1 MTPLELTTLP
11 SHDLVTVPSGTLE
24 AIGQVANGYAA
35 KSSFGR
41 YQERKADNTLRAQ
54 RAALALFGDFLT
66 EARVTT
72 GGQDLADNPHSW
84 RGVTWGLVDAFVLWM
99 IGRGY
104 AMGTVNGRL
113 SAVKTYAKLATKAD
127 VLTPAELTMI
137 RSVEGYSRTEGK
149 RVDDRREVSRV
160 GDKKAEAVSLTPQQV
175 KRLKKQ
181 PNTPQGRR
189 DALIVAILA
198 DHGLRVGELAG
209 LQVTDVNLE
218 AGQLTFYRPKVD
230 RTQTHELT
238 HDAKR
243 ALAAYF
249 DHGDA
254 PAMGALLRAS
264 TTTGGVQLTHAGMS
278 ERSITERVR
287 YLGELIGVHGL
298 SAHDLRHSWA
308 TMAARSGTPIDRL
321 RDAGGWSSLAMPL
334 RYVEAAKI
342 ANEGVRLE

>member
-1 MTPLELTTLP
+1 MTTMELTTLP
-11 SHDLVTVPSGTLE
+11 SQDLVTV
-24 AIGQVANGYAA
+24 GQVANGYAA

-41 YQERKADNTLRAQ
+41 YQDRKADNTLRSQ

-66 EARVTT
+66 QAGVTT
-72 GGQDLADNPHSW
+72 GGHDLADDPHSW
-84 RGVTWGLVDAFVLWM
+84 RGVTWGLVDAFVLWL
-99 IGRGY
+99 INKGY
-104 AMGTVNGRL
+104 SMGTVNGRL
-113 SAVKTYAKLATKAD
+113 SAVKTYAKLAAKAD
-127 VLTPAELTMI
+127 ALTPAELTMI
-137 RSVEGYSRTEGK
+137 RGVEGYSRTEGK
-149 RVDDRREVSRV
+149 RVDDRREVCRI
-160 GDKKAEAVSLTPQQV
+160 GDKKAEAVFLTPQQV
-175 KRLKKQ
+175 KRIKKQ

-189 DALIVAILA
+189 DAVIVAILA

-218 AGQLTFYRPKVD
+218 AGTLTFYRPKVD
-230 RTQTHELT
+230 RIQTHELT

-254 PAMGALLRAS
+254 PAMGALLRGS
-264 TTTGGVQLTHAGMS
+264 STTGGVHLTGAGMS

-287 YLGELIGVHGL
+287 YLGACIGVDGL
-298 SAHDLRHSWA
+298 SAHDLRHTWA
-308 TMAARSGTPIDRL
+308 TLAAKSGTPIDRL

-334 RYVEAAKI
+334 RYIETAKI

>member
-1 MTPLELTTLP
+1 MTPSSLPTTTTEL
-11 SHDLVTVPSGTLE
+11 VPTNGLT
-24 AIGQVANGYAA
+24 AMATMGQTANGFAA

-41 YQERKADNTLRAQ
+41 YQDRKADNTLRAQ
-54 RAALALFGDFLT
+54 RAAMALFGDFLT
-66 EARVTT
+66 EAGVATNGR
-72 GGQDLADNPHSW
+72 DLVDDPHAW
-84 RGVTWGLVDAFVLWM
+84 TGVTWGLVDAFVLWM
-99 IGRGY
+99 IDKGY

-113 SAVKTYAKLATKAD
+113 SAVKTYAKLAAKAGS
-127 VLTPAELTMI
+127 LSPSELVMI

-149 RVDDRREVSRV
+149 RVDDRREVSRI
-160 GDKKAEAVSLTPQQV
+160 GDKKAEAVSLTPAQI

-189 DALIVAILA
+189 DAVIIAILA

-209 LQVTDVNLE
+209 LKVTDVDLE
-218 AGQLTFYRPKVD
+218 AGKLIFYRPKVD
-230 RTQTHELT
+230 KTQTHDLT
-238 HDAKR
+238 QDAKR
-243 ALAAYF
+243 ALKAYF

-254 PAMGALLRAS
+254 PAMGALLRSS
-264 TTTGGVQLTHAGMS
+264 TTTGGVQLSHAGMS

-287 YLGELIGVHGL
+287 YLAQCIGIYGL

-308 TMAARSGTPIDRL
+308 TMAARNGTPIDRL

-334 RYVEAAKI
+334 RYIETAKI